1 MVAKKEN
8 EKEKAEDPCTAFGSY
23 VARTLQLMDERRR
36 LTAMNSVQYIIF
48 QVQMSSIN
56 QNGNGHPGN
65 FNTSFT
71 QMLQKPQI
79 YLYCHKVFLF
89 LLTFNHKM
97 HHILQYMF
105 PVYFLKLS
113 SHQL

>member
-1 MVAKKEN
+1 MAEGLSKSTKRPITDSGRKKTAKQRKDDEEIIILQSIAKSLENGGKKEN

-23 VARTLQLMDERRR
+23 VARTLQLMDERSR
-36 LTAMNSVQYIIF
+36 LTAMNSVQNIIF

-71 QMLQKPQI
+71 
-79 YLYCHKVFLF
+79 
-89 LLTFNHKM
+89 
-97 HHILQYMF
+97 
-105 PVYFLKLS
+105 
-113 SHQL
+113 

>member
-1 MVAKKEN
+1 MAEGLSQSTKRPITDNGRKKTAKQRKDDEEIIILQRIAKSLENGGKKEN

-23 VARTLQLMDERRR
+23 IARTLQLMDERSP
-36 LTAMNSVQYIIF
+36 LTAMNSVQNIIF

-71 QMLQKPQI
+71 
-79 YLYCHKVFLF
+79 
-89 LLTFNHKM
+89 
-97 HHILQYMF
+97 
-105 PVYFLKLS
+105 
-113 SHQL
+113 